1 MLCLLLEG
9 VTDRCLCSPNS
20 MNLIAGSPLQDDGAT
35 ASTIRFTR
43 IGRCQPQSTASQ
55 QLPAP
60 PHCFLY
66 ETAEGS
72 ACGRT
77 RAERLGPKT
86 QKSRCK
92 TKGRPPG
99 CVTKHHESQPVPGFR
114 LFSDA
119 YFSGCECA
127 RQNRACTYILYC
139 QGAHMPGTILTYSEE
154 RRRKRRRSTYSA
166 CAASERRK
174 HRKFCG
180 AFGATHGND
189 FRKCFYHK
197 NAARRQF

>member
-1 MLCLLLEG
+1 MRTTSSPATCLSDFALFAAASDSQPAIE
-9 VTDRCLCSPNS
+9 D
-20 MNLIAGSPLQDDGAT
+20 AQQQQD
-35 ASTIRFTR
+35 
-43 IGRCQPQSTASQ
+43 
-55 QLPAP
+55 
-60 PHCFLY
+60 
-66 ETAEGS
+66 EGS
-72 ACGRT
+72 ADACDEFGGYDSDVFDAMRQDSQSVIDDAMAATEARDLCCPRQGGFARVSGHAASHLSGRGQQF
-77 RAERLGPKT
+77 A
-86 QKSRCK
+86 RCWH
-92 TKGRPPG
+92 T
-99 CVTKHHESQPVPGFR
+99 GFR

-119 YFSGCECA
+119 NFSGCECA

-139 QGAHMPGTILTYSEE
+139 QGAHMPGTTLTYSEE

-197 NAARRQF
+197 KCR